1 MKIKNTVK
9 RFTGVLFAMILAV
22 SFLLPAQAA
31 TYAYNSGRLVTNP
44 TNSKLKQAVTT
55 GGSAYDDRGYGINAY
70 LGAGVGIIGED
81 DQWRTIN
88 FTGSTTRSIASGYHA
103 DVVGGLYYCGPED
116 KK

>member
-70 LGAGVGIIGED
+70 LGAGVA
-81 DQWRTIN
+81 
-88 FTGSTTRSIASGYHA
+88 GSTTRSIASGYHA